1 MCALVSFD
9 AFMSS
14 LEQDYEQMMVQRL
27 WQRIC
32 SGDCGEKQVQL
43 LWSTL
48 DDDQQRRILRRQL
61 HLLREADADRFV
73 QATGLLKLATPHS
86 ACCSSIRRELR
97 RLQDSTTYQE
107 IVRATVEILFA
118 IDVARSGA
126 CTVARPVLEQESA
139 ANRYAPSQQLT
150 A

>member
-1 MCALVSFD
+1 M
-9 AFMSS
+9 FMSS
-14 LEQDYEQMMVQRL
+14 LEQNYEQMMVQRL

-61 HLLREADADRFV
+61 HLLREADADHFV
-73 QATGLLKLATPHS
+73 QATGVLKLAAPHS

-126 CTVARPVLEQESA
+126 STVTRPVLERESA
-139 ANRYAPSQQLT
+139 VNKYAPSQQLT

>member
-61 HLLREADADRFV
+61 HLLREADADHFV
-73 QATGLLKLATPHS
+73 QATGVLKVAAPHS

-126 CTVARPVLEQESA
+126 STVTRPILEHESA
-139 ANRYAPSQQLT
+139 VNKYAPSQQLT

>member
-1 MCALVSFD
+1 
-9 AFMSS
+9 MSS
-14 LEQDYEQMMVQRL
+14 LEQNYEQMMVQRL

-61 HLLREADADRFV
+61 HLLREADADHFV
-73 QATGLLKLATPHS
+73 QATGVLKVAAPHS